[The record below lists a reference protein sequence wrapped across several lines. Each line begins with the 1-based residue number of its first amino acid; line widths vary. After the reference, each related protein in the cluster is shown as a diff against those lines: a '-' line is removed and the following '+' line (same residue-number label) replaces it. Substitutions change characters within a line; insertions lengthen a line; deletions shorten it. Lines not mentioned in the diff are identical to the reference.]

1 MTSLQLVHAAASLS
15 VCVITESV
23 GIFLW
28 GGGVSCPQVLG
39 NGGGGV
45 RPGWFTCLLSL
56 STFMASGKKN
66 VFQVSR
72 SSALHNH
79 HE

>member
-23 GIFLW
+23 GIFF
-28 GGGVSCPQVLG
+28 GGGGFLSTSVG

-45 RPGWFTCLLSL
+45 RPGRFTCLLSL